1 MYAVPDIE
9 DFVAMELCLRKE
21 GSPRAVSADEKTS
34 TGAPGKLFCV
44 SCNEKGEVVLKED
57 QKNNTTYK

>member
-21 GSPRAVSADEKTS
+21 GSPRAVSADEKRRQVLQGNFAVS
-34 TGAPGKLFCV
+34 LAMKKGKLF
-44 SCNEKGEVVLKED
+44 
-57 QKNNTTYK
+57 